1 MSRAVSLLIALA
13 LVGVSCGAPPT
24 RTVTIGAL
32 PPGTS
37 WYVFAA
43 TLSEL
48 LSETLPDE
56 VRVEI
61 RPRGGG
67 VGNPIL
73 VDRQEVT
80 VAIAQAATSAWAT
93 AGVEVYD
100 KPAENIRALV
110 GGLNSVWMIG
120 VLSEAYIERTGNE
133 TLEAV
138 LTSGDAVRIVV
149 KPRGSSVP
157 AFVDL
162 AFEAFGLTRD
172 DIRSNGGSIIQV
184 SASQVPGLMRDGR
197 ADLYFESGVRGHP
210 TLTEVA
216 TTVPVR
222 FLDVPPIV
230 RKRLEGPGVE
240 LTEMPLW
247 FPSQKSPVPSVDM
260 GTVLIANRA
269 LEDDLAY
276 LITKTVCENR
286 EAMAKAH
293 KAWASFDPTNAWRI
307 EKTGAPLH
315 PGAERYYRE
324 QGWLE

>member
-138 LTSGDAVRIVV
+138 LTSGDAVRIVM

-197 ADLYFESGVRGHP
+197 ADLYFESGGTRPSNPHRGRHHRP
-210 TLTEVA
+210 RTLSRRA
-216 TTVPVR
+216 TH
-222 FLDVPPIV
+222 
-230 RKRLEGPGVE
+230 
-240 LTEMPLW
+240 
-247 FPSQKSPVPSVDM
+247 
-260 GTVLIANRA
+260 RA
-269 LEDDLAY
+269 QTA
-276 LITKTVCENR
+276 
-286 EAMAKAH
+286 
-293 KAWASFDPTNAWRI
+293 
-307 EKTGAPLH
+307 
-315 PGAERYYRE
+315 
-324 QGWLE
+324 

>member
-1 MSRAVSLLIALA
+1 MSRRYLLALA
-13 LVGVSCGAPPT
+13 LTLVAQSCGAPPK

-48 LSETLPDE
+48 LSESLPDD

-73 VDRQEVT
+73 VDRQNVT
-80 VAIAQAATSAWAT
+80 VAIAQAATAAWAT
-93 AGVEVYD
+93 AGAEVYD
-100 KPAENIRALV
+100 EPAQNIRALV

-133 TLEAV
+133 TLEKV
-138 LTSGDAVRIVV
+138 LQSGDPVRIVM

-157 AFVDL
+157 AFADL

-172 DIRSNGGSIIQV
+172 DIRARGGSIIQV

-197 ADLYFESGVRGHP
+197 ADLYFESAVRGHP

-222 FLDVPPIV
+222 FLDVPAAV
-230 RKRLEGPGVE
+230 RKRIEGPGVE
-240 LTEMPLW
+240 LSDLPKW
-247 FPSQKSPVPSVDM
+247 FPNQKGPVRSVDM

-286 EAMAKAH
+286 DAMAKAH
-293 KAWASFDPTNAWRI
+293 KAWGSFDPTVAWRI

-315 PGAERYYRE
+315 KGAERYYRE